1 MGRWVNPS
9 SMTLILMRRND
20 AVKIVLRN
28 PLVWFARRTL
38 AGAAVIWAA
47 ATFAF
52 LIQCLLPGDRAQIII
67 NIRSGNVGPAP
78 PTELAAINAQY
89 GFDQPLAV
97 QYTKYIWNIL
107 HGDLGESYLQHRPVA
122 GIITEQIG
130 PTIVLAFAALLTAWA
145 IAILTTLLIA
155 GRDNA
160 WSKLLGGAQVFLATV
175 PPYWLATILLVVF
188 AVNLRIFPV
197 VGESSPMGLVLPT
210 LALALELSGFIGQVV
225 LNEFTRVLEQPF
237 VTSARARGMSDFGV
251 RLHHVLR
258 HAVLPAITLS
268 GWALG
273 RLLSGA
279 ILIEVVFARQGLG
292 GVLVAATSSRDVPI
306 VSGAVLIS
314 AGLFVLV
321 SVIVDLAYRMLDP
334 RIKLT

>member
-1 MGRWVNPS
+1 MKVVS
-9 SMTLILMRRND
+9 H
-20 AVKIVLRN
+20 N
-28 PLVWFARRTL
+28 PLVWFARRIL
-38 AGAAVIWAA
+38 SGVAVVWAA
-47 ATFAF
+47 ATFTF
-52 LIQCLLPGDRAQIII
+52 LVQCLMPGDRAQIVI
-67 NIRSGNVGPAP
+67 NVRSGDVGPAP
-78 PTELAAINAQY
+78 AAELATINAKY

-97 QYTKYIWNIL
+97 QYGRYILRIL
-107 HGDLGESYLQHRPVA
+107 HGDLGESYQQHRSVTA
-122 GIITEQIG
+122 IIAEQIG
-130 PTIVLAFAALLTAWA
+130 PTIVLAIAALLMAWV

-155 GRDNA
+155 GRDNI
-160 WSKLLGGAQVFLATV
+160 WSKLLSGAQIFLATA

-210 LALALELSGFIGQVV
+210 LALALELSGFFGQVV

-237 VTSARARGMSDFGV
+237 VTSARTRGMSDFGV

-258 HAVLPAITLS
+258 HAALPAVTLS

-273 RLLSGA
+273 KLLSGA
-279 ILIEVVFARQGLG
+279 ILIEIVFARQGLG

-314 AGLFVLV
+314 AGLFVTV
-321 SVIVDLAYRMLDP
+321 SVIVDLTYRMLDP

>member
-1 MGRWVNPS
+1 MNGNE
-9 SMTLILMRRND
+9 
-20 AVKIVLRN
+20 AVKRIARN
-28 PLVWFARRTL
+28 PLVWFARRIL
-38 AGAAVIWAA
+38 SGAAVVWAA

-67 NIRSGNVGPAP
+67 NVRSGNVGSAAPA
-78 PTELAAINAQY
+78 ELASINAQY
-89 GFDQPLAV
+89 GFDQPLVV
-97 QYTKYIWNIL
+97 QYANYIWRML
-107 HGDLGESYLQHRPVA
+107 HGDLGESYQQHRPVA
-122 GIITEQIG
+122 GIIAEQIG
-130 PTIVLAFAALLTAWA
+130 PTIALALAALLMAWI

-155 GRDNA
+155 GRDNI
-160 WSKLLGGAQVFLATV
+160 WSKLLSGAQIFLATV

-197 VGESSPMGLVLPT
+197 VGENSPMGLVLPT
-210 LALALELSGFIGQVV
+210 LALALELSGFFGQVV

-237 VTSARARGMSDFGV
+237 VTSARARGMSDLGV

-258 HAVLPAITLS
+258 HAALPGITLS

-273 RLLSGA
+273 KLLSGA

-321 SVIVDLAYRMLDP
+321 SLIVDLAYRMLDP
-334 RIKLT
+334 RMELT

>member
-1 MGRWVNPS
+1 
-9 SMTLILMRRND
+9 MTLISMMGSD
-20 AVKIVLRN
+20 AVKIAAHH
-28 PLVWFARRTL
+28 PIVWFARRIFSC
-38 AGAAVIWAA
+38 VVVVWAA

-52 LIQCLLPGDRAQIII
+52 LIQCVLPGDRAQIII
-67 NIRSGNVGPAP
+67 NATSGNVGVASSA
-78 PTELAAINAQY
+78 ELAAINAKY

-97 QYTKYIWNIL
+97 QYAKYILRIL
-107 HGDLGESYLQHRPVA
+107 HGDFGESYQQHRPVA
-122 GIITEQIG
+122 RIIAEQIG
-130 PTIVLAFAALLTAWA
+130 PTIILAVTALLFAWI
-145 IAILTTLLIA
+145 IAILTTLFIA
-155 GRDNA
+155 GRDNMWA
-160 WSKLLGGAQVFLATV
+160 KLLNDTQVFFATA

-188 AVNLRIFPV
+188 AVKLRIFPV
-197 VGESSPMGLVLPT
+197 IGGSSPAGLILPT
-210 LALALELSGFIGQVV
+210 LALALELSGFFGQVV
-225 LNEFTRVLEQPF
+225 QDEFTRVLEQPF

-251 RLHHVLR
+251 RLRHVLR
-258 HAVLPAITLS
+258 HAALPGISLS

-273 RLLSGA
+273 KLLSGA

-321 SVIVDLAYRMLDP
+321 SLIVDLTYRVVDP

>member
-1 MGRWVNPS
+1 
-9 SMTLILMRRND
+9 MTLISTRRND
-20 AVKIVLRN
+20 TVKVVSHN
-28 PLVWFARRTL
+28 PLVWFARRIL
-38 AGAAVIWAA
+38 SGVAVVWAA
-47 ATFAF
+47 ATFTF
-52 LIQCLLPGDRAQIII
+52 LVQCLMPGDRAQIVI
-67 NIRSGNVGPAP
+67 NVRSGDVGPAP
-78 PTELAAINAQY
+78 AAELATINAKY

-97 QYTKYIWNIL
+97 QYGKYILRIL
-107 HGDLGESYLQHRPVA
+107 HGDLGESYQQHRPVA
-122 GIITEQIG
+122 AIIAEQIG
-130 PTIVLAFAALLTAWA
+130 PTIVLAIAALLMAWV

-155 GRDNA
+155 GRDNI
-160 WSKLLGGAQVFLATV
+160 WSKLLSGAQIFLATA

-210 LALALELSGFIGQVV
+210 LALALELSGFFGQVV

-237 VTSARARGMSDFGV
+237 VTSARTRGMSDFGV

-258 HAVLPAITLS
+258 HAALPGVTLS

-273 RLLSGA
+273 KLLSGA
-279 ILIEVVFARQGLG
+279 ILIEIVFARQGLG

-314 AGLFVLV
+314 AGLFVTV
-321 SVIVDLAYRMLDP
+321 SLIVDLSYRMLDP
-334 RIKLT
+334 RIRLT

>member
-1 MGRWVNPS
+1 
-9 SMTLILMRRND
+9 MTLISTRRND
-20 AVKIVLRN
+20 TVKVVSHN
-28 PLVWFARRTL
+28 PLVWFARRIL
-38 AGAAVIWAA
+38 SGVAVVWAA
-47 ATFAF
+47 ATFTF
-52 LIQCLLPGDRAQIII
+52 LVQCLMPGDRAQIVI
-67 NIRSGNVGPAP
+67 NVRSGDVGPAP
-78 PTELAAINAQY
+78 AAELATINAKY

-97 QYTKYIWNIL
+97 QYGKYILRIL
-107 HGDLGESYLQHRPVA
+107 HGDLGESYQQHRPVA
-122 GIITEQIG
+122 AIIAEQIG
-130 PTIVLAFAALLTAWA
+130 PTIVLAIAALLMAWV

-155 GRDNA
+155 GRDNI
-160 WSKLLGGAQVFLATV
+160 WSKLLSGAQIFLATA

-210 LALALELSGFIGQVV
+210 LALALELSGVFGQVV

-237 VTSARARGMSDFGV
+237 VTSARTRGMSDFGV

-258 HAVLPAITLS
+258 HAALPGVTLS

-273 RLLSGA
+273 KLLSGA
-279 ILIEVVFARQGLG
+279 ILIEIVFARQGLG

-314 AGLFVLV
+314 AGLFVTV
-321 SVIVDLAYRMLDP
+321 SMIVDLSYRMLDP
-334 RIKLT
+334 RIRLT

>member
-1 MGRWVNPS
+1 MKVVS
-9 SMTLILMRRND
+9 H
-20 AVKIVLRN
+20 N
-28 PLVWFARRTL
+28 PLVWFARRIL
-38 AGAAVIWAA
+38 SGVAVVWAA
-47 ATFAF
+47 ATFTF
-52 LIQCLLPGDRAQIII
+52 LVQCLMPGDRAQIVI
-67 NIRSGNVGPAP
+67 NVRSGDVGPAP
-78 PTELAAINAQY
+78 AAELATINAKY

-97 QYTKYIWNIL
+97 QYGKYILRIL
-107 HGDLGESYLQHRPVA
+107 HGDLGESYQQHRPVA
-122 GIITEQIG
+122 AIIAEQIG
-130 PTIVLAFAALLTAWA
+130 PTIVLAIAALLMAWV

-155 GRDNA
+155 GRDNI
-160 WSKLLGGAQVFLATV
+160 WSKLLSGAQIFLATA

-210 LALALELSGFIGQVV
+210 LALALELSGFFGQVV

-237 VTSARARGMSDFGV
+237 VTSARTRGMSDFGV

-258 HAVLPAITLS
+258 HAALPGVTLS

-273 RLLSGA
+273 KLLSGA
-279 ILIEVVFARQGLG
+279 ILIEIVFARQGLG

-314 AGLFVLV
+314 AGLFVTV
-321 SVIVDLAYRMLDP
+321 SLIVDLSYRMLDP
-334 RIKLT
+334 RIRLT

>member
-1 MGRWVNPS
+1 M
-9 SMTLILMRRND
+9 MLISTRRND
-20 AVKIVLRN
+20 TVKVVSHN
-28 PLVWFARRTL
+28 PLVWFARRIL
-38 AGAAVIWAA
+38 SGVAVVWAA
-47 ATFAF
+47 ATFTF
-52 LIQCLLPGDRAQIII
+52 LVQCLMPGDRAQIVI
-67 NIRSGNVGPAP
+67 NVRSGDVGPAP
-78 PTELAAINAQY
+78 AAELATINAKY

-97 QYTKYIWNIL
+97 QYGRYILRIL
-107 HGDLGESYLQHRPVA
+107 HGDLGESYQQHRSVTA
-122 GIITEQIG
+122 IIAEQIG
-130 PTIVLAFAALLTAWA
+130 PTIVLAIAALLMAWV

-155 GRDNA
+155 GRDNI
-160 WSKLLGGAQVFLATV
+160 WSKLLSGAQIFLATA

-210 LALALELSGFIGQVV
+210 LALALELSGFFGQVV

-237 VTSARARGMSDFGV
+237 VTSARTRGMSDFGV

-258 HAVLPAITLS
+258 HAALPAVTLS

-273 RLLSGA
+273 KLLSGA
-279 ILIEVVFARQGLG
+279 ILIEIVFARQGLG

-314 AGLFVLV
+314 AGLFVTV
-321 SVIVDLAYRMLDP
+321 SVIVDLTYRMLDP

>member
-1 MGRWVNPS
+1 MKGNE
-9 SMTLILMRRND
+9 
-20 AVKIVLRN
+20 AVKLVAKN
-28 PLVWFARRTL
+28 PLVWFARRIL
-38 AGAAVIWAA
+38 SGVVVVWAA

-52 LIQCLLPGDRAQIII
+52 LMQCLLPGDRAQIII
-67 NIRSGNVGPAP
+67 NVRSGNVGPAP
-78 PTELAAINAQY
+78 PAELAAVNAQY
-89 GFDQPLAV
+89 GFDQPLVV
-97 QYTKYIWNIL
+97 QYAKYIWLIL
-107 HGDLGESYLQHRPVA
+107 HGDLGESYQQHRPVV
-122 GIITEQIG
+122 GIIAEQIG
-130 PTIVLAFAALLTAWA
+130 PTIVLAIAALLTAWA
-145 IAILTTLLIA
+145 IAILATLLIA
-155 GRDNA
+155 GRDNI
-160 WSKLLGGAQVFLATV
+160 WSKLLSGAQIFLATV

-197 VGESSPMGLVLPT
+197 VGESTAMGLVLPT
-210 LALALELSGFIGQVV
+210 LALALELSGFFGQVV

-258 HAVLPAITLS
+258 HAALPGITLS

-273 RLLSGA
+273 KLLSGA
-279 ILIEVVFARQGLG
+279 ILIEIVFARQGLG

-314 AGLFVLV
+314 AGLFVLL

-334 RIKLT
+334 RMKLT

>member
-1 MGRWVNPS
+1 
-9 SMTLILMRRND
+9 MTLILMKGNES
-20 AVKIVLRN
+20 VKLAAHN
-28 PLVWFARRTL
+28 PLVWFARRIL
-38 AGAAVIWAA
+38 SGVAVVWAA

-52 LIQCLLPGDRAQIII
+52 LMQCLLPGDRAQIII
-67 NIRSGNVGPAP
+67 NVRSGNVGPAP
-78 PTELAAINAQY
+78 PAELAAVNAQY
-89 GFDQPLAV
+89 GFDQPLVV
-97 QYTKYIWNIL
+97 QYAKYIWRIL
-107 HGDLGESYLQHRPVA
+107 HGDLGESYQQHRPVA
-122 GIITEQIG
+122 GIIAEQIG
-130 PTIVLAFAALLTAWA
+130 PTIVLAIAALLTAWA
-145 IAILTTLLIA
+145 IAILATLLIA
-155 GRDNA
+155 GRDNI
-160 WSKLLGGAQVFLATV
+160 WSKLLSGAQIFLATV

-197 VGESSPMGLVLPT
+197 VGESSAMGLVLPT
-210 LALALELSGFIGQVV
+210 LALALELSGFFGQVI

-258 HAVLPAITLS
+258 HAALPGITLS

-273 RLLSGA
+273 KLLSGA

-314 AGLFVLV
+314 AGLFVLL
-321 SVIVDLAYRMLDP
+321 SVVVDLAYRMLDP
-334 RIKLT
+334 RMKLT

>member
-1 MGRWVNPS
+1 MKVVS
-9 SMTLILMRRND
+9 H
-20 AVKIVLRN
+20 N
-28 PLVWFARRTL
+28 PLVWFARRIL
-38 AGAAVIWAA
+38 SGVAVVWAA
-47 ATFAF
+47 ATFTF
-52 LIQCLLPGDRAQIII
+52 LVQCLMPGDRAQIVI
-67 NIRSGNVGPAP
+67 NVRSGDVGQAPAA
-78 PTELAAINAQY
+78 ELATINAKY

-97 QYTKYIWNIL
+97 QYGKYILRIL
-107 HGDLGESYLQHRPVA
+107 HGDLGESYQQHRPVA
-122 GIITEQIG
+122 AIIAEQIG
-130 PTIVLAFAALLTAWA
+130 PTIVLAIAALLMAWV

-155 GRDNA
+155 GRDNI
-160 WSKLLGGAQVFLATV
+160 WSKLLGGAQIFLATA

-197 VGESSPMGLVLPT
+197 VGETSPIGLVLPT
-210 LALALELSGFIGQVV
+210 LALALELSGFFGQVV

-237 VTSARARGMSDFGV
+237 VTSARTRGMSDFGV

-258 HAVLPAITLS
+258 HAALPGVTLS

-273 RLLSGA
+273 KLLSGA
-279 ILIEVVFARQGLG
+279 ILIEIVFARQGLG

-314 AGLFVLV
+314 AGLFVTV
-321 SVIVDLAYRMLDP
+321 SVIVDLTYRMLDP

>member
-1 MGRWVNPS
+1 MK
-9 SMTLILMRRND
+9 L
-20 AVKIVLRN
+20 VLRN
-28 PLVWFARRTL
+28 PLVWFARRIL
-38 AGAAVIWAA
+38 AGAVVVWAA

-89 GFDQPLAV
+89 GFDRPLVV
-97 QYTKYIWNIL
+97 QYAKYIWNIL
-107 HGDLGESYLQHRPVA
+107 HGDLGDSYLQHRPVA
-122 GIITEQIG
+122 EIIAEQIG

-160 WSKLLGGAQVFLATV
+160 WSKLLGAAQVFLATV

-210 LALALELSGFIGQVV
+210 LALALELSGFFGQVV

-258 HAVLPAITLS
+258 HAVLPAIILS

>member
-1 MGRWVNPS
+1 MKVVS
-9 SMTLILMRRND
+9 H
-20 AVKIVLRN
+20 N
-28 PLVWFARRTL
+28 PLVWFARRIL
-38 AGAAVIWAA
+38 SGVAVVWAA
-47 ATFAF
+47 ATFTF
-52 LIQCLLPGDRAQIII
+52 LVQCLMPGDRAQIVI
-67 NIRSGNVGPAP
+67 NVRSGDVGPAP
-78 PTELAAINAQY
+78 AAELATINAKY

-97 QYTKYIWNIL
+97 QYGKYILRIL
-107 HGDLGESYLQHRPVA
+107 HGDLGESYQQHRPVA
-122 GIITEQIG
+122 AIIAEQIG
-130 PTIVLAFAALLTAWA
+130 PTIVLAIAALLMAWV

-155 GRDNA
+155 GRDNI
-160 WSKLLGGAQVFLATV
+160 WSKLLSGAQIFLATA

-210 LALALELSGFIGQVV
+210 LALALELSGVFGQVV

-237 VTSARARGMSDFGV
+237 VTSARTRGMSDFGV

-258 HAVLPAITLS
+258 HAALPGVTLS

-273 RLLSGA
+273 KLLSGA
-279 ILIEVVFARQGLG
+279 ILIEIVFARQGLG

-314 AGLFVLV
+314 AGLFVTV
-321 SVIVDLAYRMLDP
+321 SMIVDLSYRMLDP
-334 RIKLT
+334 RIRLT